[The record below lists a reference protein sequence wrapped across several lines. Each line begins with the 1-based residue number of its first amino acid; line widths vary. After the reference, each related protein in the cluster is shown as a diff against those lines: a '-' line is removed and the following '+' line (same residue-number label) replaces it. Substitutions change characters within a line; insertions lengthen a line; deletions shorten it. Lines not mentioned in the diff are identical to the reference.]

1 MTDYF
6 VKVFLEG
13 DYTCLYVLLFQMIND
28 TPHRDE
34 DEVPAFDIP
43 IFTEEFLD
51 HNKAREAELRQLRK
65 QNTEYEEQNAILS
78 KHIENMKQ
86 AIEKLE
92 VEAVQQRS
100 NNIALQQ
107 HLDGLRTTL
116 TANFSSVALPGMGFN
131 HVSVMFLLQCSH
143 RTWKTWNFIM
153 YFSMPGKCLECAQKV
168 AKSWN
173 FN

>member
-131 HVSVMFLLQCSH
+131 HISSYVPITVFPPYLENLEFYHVLFHAWKVPGMCS
-143 RTWKTWNFIM
+143 K
-153 YFSMPGKCLECAQKV
+153 SSEKLE
-168 AKSWN
+168 
-173 FN
+173 F